1 MLVVLAIAIGV
12 LVIGDLLDPGA
23 QAQSNPWCAYFSQ
36 GPTNCGFTTFDDCI
50 KAIQGKT
57 GLCDRNAQ
65 YVPPPESNS
74 TSAITRQHRSHHHAR
89 E

>member
-1 MLVVLAIAIGV
+1 MLVTLAIAVGV
-12 LVIGDLLDPGA
+12 LVIGGLLTAGA

-57 GLCDRNAQ
+57 GLCDHNAQ
-65 YVPPPESNS
+65 YLAPAGSNS
-74 TSAITRQHRSHHHAR
+74 SSANTRPRRLHRQASQ
-89 E
+89 